1 MTTPVYLTKKHIDHE
16 KTGALVR
23 RLRTKKL
30 MSLATLSELTGLDR
44 SYLSYL
50 ERGDRAWS
58 EELFIKVH
66 GELVKYS

>member
-16 KTGALVR
+16 KTGALIR
-23 RLRTKKL
+23 KLRAKKRL
-30 MSLATLSELTGLDR
+30 TLSTLSALTGLDR

-58 EELFIKVH
+58 EELFTKIH
-66 GELVKYS
+66 DELVKYG